1 MSEDDMI
8 LTAPEERPEGFRRRA
23 RAATGAAR

>member
-8 LTAPEERPEGFRRRA
+8 LIAPERKSEGFRRCA